1 MTQIK
6 RTRNPKE
13 ANTIILVNIT
23 IIEILQLYNLKLW
36 YVYCRGFPGGSVVKN
51 LPANAGDMGLSL
63 DLGRSH
69 LPQSD

>member
-1 MTQIK
+1 MINMALISLITLLLYLI
-6 RTRNPKE
+6 RNM
-13 ANTIILVNIT
+13 
-23 IIEILQLYNLKLW
+23 
-36 YVYCRGFPGGSVVKN
+36 GFHGGLVVKN